1 MNKFAGEERFLLWA
15 VCSIQLQDQQYG
27 DGDLEMGTQHNANSG
42 ELGLN
47 EFFKKVQSIEKQYEK
62 LNKLLKNY
70 RMPMRSQRV

>member
-1 MNKFAGEERFLLWA
+1 
-15 VCSIQLQDQQYG
+15 
-27 DGDLEMGTQHNANSG
+27 MGTQHNANSG

-47 EFFKKVQSIEKQYEK
+47 EFFKKDQSIEKQYEK